1 MEPMLSTQDVRKSS
15 KSSDH
20 VRLYLAH
27 LVILHHP
34 ETRTVPAAEDVSETF
49 VCTAQGDVS
58 WYINDRW
65 VSPSYE
71 DDLEREGYIFTKT
84 TVTGAP
90 HTTKNLTMTVL
101 AKMSLNGTKI
111 QCRTYGTDG
120 MPVLSNV
127 AWLWIAGEI
136 YFRTILISL
145 LSLIKCLFQLHLS
158 ALM

>member
-1 MEPMLSTQDVRKSS
+1 MKPTQDVRNNVYCCI
-15 KSSDH
+15 SSDH
-20 VRLYLAH
+20 VHLSLP

-34 ETRTVPAAEDVSETF
+34 ETRTVPAAEGVSETF

-58 WYINDRW
+58 WYINGRW

-71 DDLEREGYIFTKT
+71 DDLEREGYTFTET

-90 HTTKNLTMTVL
+90 HTTKNLTMTIP
-101 AKMSLNGTKI
+101 AKTSLNGTRI

-120 MPVLSNV
+120 MSVHSNV

-136 YFRTILISL
+136 VF
-145 LSLIKCLFQLHLS
+145 
-158 ALM
+158 